1 MIIFMLKML
10 CVWSIVYV
18 VFMFLCVISGEQRCG
33 LLRADDFTDTPLTA
47 RCRSLWILL
56 YTCRTD
62 CSPCWMPP
70 LGSSTGV
77 GRQNTQLHCYGSF
90 TGYASRN
97 ESSSGC
103 VLWRIPSCAWHST
116 GVPVWQP
123 AADIRDRRSSL
134 SPLCRH
140 HDPTSAVDSSGY
152 PPRPRLSGG
161 CSAGM
166 EQSATR
172 DSSLLLTFD
181 IPERDQSHLF
191 RQSYGWLGTVYSD
204 RQLTSALSC
213 ERFWI

>member
-1 MIIFMLKML
+1 MPWL
-10 CVWSIVYV
+10 C
-18 VFMFLCVISGEQRCG
+18 
-33 LLRADDFTDTPLTA
+33 
-47 RCRSLWILL
+47 
-56 YTCRTD
+56 
-62 CSPCWMPP
+62 
-70 LGSSTGV
+70 SSTRT

-90 TGYASRN
+90 TGYASRS

-103 VLWRIPSCAWHST
+103 VFWRTIVCMAHDVHGTFDCLT
-116 GVPVWQP
+116 GVPVQQP

-172 DSSLLLTFD
+172 GSSLLLTFD

-191 RQSYGWLGTVYSD
+191 RQSYG
-204 RQLTSALSC
+204 
-213 ERFWI
+213 